1 MDFKFDLKKLEK
13 IFSNNF
19 ESLSYT
25 VLGNEYIQKNDLT
38 RALTVLQIGQENSP
52 DDLIGKY
59 LLAKVYLLKNEIKK
73 SKDLLNEILDLFPL
87 HLKARLLI
95 IEILKEEK
103 TDHSDLSYHIGQLQE
118 HFPDHGAPQK
128 NAALNEKQKIQTSSA
143 PSPKKVNEKKEQKS
157 HFSINDN
164 MATFT
169 LVNILT
175 NQKHF
180 NEALEVLDI
189 LEKKGKDTKKI
200 KEKRA
205 IINKKNKGQA

>member
-25 VLGNEYIQKNDLT
+25 VLGNEYIQKNDLA
-38 RALTVLQIGQENSP
+38 RAFTVLQIGQENNP
-52 DDLIGKY
+52 DDLVGKY

-73 SKDLLNEILDLFPL
+73 SKELLNEILDLFPL

-103 TDHSDLSYHIGQLQE
+103 RDHSDLAGHIGLLQE
-118 HFPDHGAPQK
+118 HFPNHGAPQK
-128 NAALNEKQKIQTSSA
+128 NTISNKQQKTKLARHSVD
-143 PSPKKVNEKKEQKS
+143 KVDKKKESKP

-175 NQKHF
+175 TQKHF

-189 LEKKGKDTKKI
+189 LEKKGKDIKKI

-205 IINKKNKGQA
+205 LINKKNKG